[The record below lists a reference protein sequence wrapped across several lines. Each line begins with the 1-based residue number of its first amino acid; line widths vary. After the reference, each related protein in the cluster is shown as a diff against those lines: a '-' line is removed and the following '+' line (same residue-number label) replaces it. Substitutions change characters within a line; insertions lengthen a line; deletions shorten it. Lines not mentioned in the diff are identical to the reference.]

1 MQGEVSKSN
10 MTNLVL
16 AQQLIKSNALAAR
29 YLLGIGE
36 RETEFLVSLGPSAM
50 QRLADSGTLL
60 FNFRFS
66 GESLPKLQA
75 YLDGDYLAFTQA
87 EMASFVGMQ
96 S

>member
-75 YLDGDYLAFTQA
+75 YLDGDDLAFTQA